1 MRPLAQ
7 KALKAIQEQGGWIV
21 NHDLLDVTLQE
32 IGRQY
37 KPGLIGWIRERP
49 DRWQQ
54 LIALESRIN
63 EVALAQIEVVLREA
77 LKAYHLFF
85 EEMMMA
91 YETSNILP
99 LFLRG
104 THE

>member
-1 MRPLAQ
+1 MGYLD
-7 KALKAIQEQGGWIV
+7 KALKTMQKQGGGMI
-21 NHDLLDVTLQE
+21 NTDLIESTLME
-32 IGRQY
+32 IGKGYR
-37 KPGLIGWIRERP
+37 PGLIRWIRERP